1 MDKLRE
7 ICSKT
12 FTPEEM
18 QTLDRAIEFTKQVHA
33 HQTRHSGEPYYTH
46 PENVAIMLANMGMDS
61 HTILA
66 GLMHDVIEDG
76 KDITYEK
83 LASMFGQDIA
93 GMVDGVTKL
102 TKTGKNEMISR
113 EDIQAE
119 SFRKMFLAIAN
130 DIRVVIIKLNDRL
143 HNMRTLQYCS
153 EEKQI
158 RKARETLDIYA
169 PLAHRF
175 GMGAMKCELED
186 LCMKYLWPEEYK
198 KLEQAMIPYQE
209 ERMHT
214 LNKAMEEIEKA
225 LKEAGIEATLSG
237 RPKHFYSIYKKTVR
251 QQKTID
257 EIYDLIAIRVIV
269 NTVND
274 CYATLGIIHSLWKP
288 MPGRFKDYIAM
299 PKTNMYRSLHTTL
312 FSNDGMGMPFEV
324 QIRTPEMHKTADYG
338 RAAHWMYKEGR
349 NSPDDL
355 DSKLAWLREALSLEA
370 DSNTTREFIE
380 NIRKDFFGDYVY
392 VLTPQGKII
401 DLVTGSTPIDFA
413 YRIHSNVGNHVQ
425 HAKVNGALVRLD
437 YKLKNNDVVEII
449 TSPNATP
456 SYDWLKI
463 AKTQQAK
470 AKIRTWFKKANRE
483 ENIQRGKDMLSEAL
497 KRQGAQL
504 GDFTGKKEYF
514 EDILKKF
521 NMSDLDD
528 VYASI
533 GYGGITTG
541 QVTNKL
547 LEQAKKEAKA
557 AAAAERLERLEEEQ
571 QSRPENRNNGKGV
584 IVEGDTGMVVR
595 FARCC
600 TPLPGDDIIGYV
612 TRGRGV
618 SIHRRD
624 CPNIED
630 LLMDP
635 ERVVKAEWANNA
647 KSSYTATIQVVA
659 DERTGLL
666 MDVSQVLAGMNIS
679 ITAMTAK
686 VDKAN
691 QNIIQ
696 IQLSFDVSSTEQL
709 NNIIKS
715 MRKVRSVKEV
725 YRVNQ

>member
-324 QIRTPEMHKTADYG
+324 QIRTPEMHKAAEYG
-338 RAAHWMYKEGR
+338 IAAHWMYKEGR
-349 NSPDDL
+349 SNPDDL

-571 QSRPENRNNGKGV
+571 QSRPGNRNNGKGV